1 MPHPA
6 CPASPVPDSPY
17 TAAMPFPTARF
28 FCCAILAFAA
38 GCSTLRTTDP
48 SRTATEQFL
57 LNEASHRS
65 VEQLAALPLR
75 DRLCYV
81 DSQYTVRGEYTA
93 AEYLYLIGELRARL
107 LEAGARMT
115 DDRTKADCIVE
126 MRVTGVGIDRIDT
139 LIGLPSIALKSG
151 DTGTTASGGGLATP
165 ELAIIKRLRQKGF
178 AAIAYVAYWKDSG
191 EIVTSSG
198 PFVGKT
204 SREDFWIFGF
214 GPRTVGDVPPAKD

>member
-1 MPHPA
+1 MPRP
-6 CPASPVPDSPY
+6 
-17 TAAMPFPTARF
+17 PTARNF
-28 FCCAILAFAA
+28 RCAFIGCAALALSA

-57 LNEASHRS
+57 LNEASRRS
-65 VEQLAALPLR
+65 VEQLTALPLR
-75 DRLCYV
+75 DRLCYI
-81 DSQYTVRGEYTA
+81 DSSYTVRGEYTA

-107 LEAGARMT
+107 LESGARMT
-115 DDRTKADCIVE
+115 DERGKSDCVVE
-126 MRVTGVGIDRIDT
+126 MRVVGVGIDRIDT
-139 LIGLPSIALKSG
+139 LIGLPSIALSEA
-151 DTGTTASGGGLATP
+151 TGTSTSGASIATP

-204 SREDFWIFGF
+204 EREDFWILGF
-214 GPRTVGDVPPAKD
+214 GPRTVGDVPPAKE